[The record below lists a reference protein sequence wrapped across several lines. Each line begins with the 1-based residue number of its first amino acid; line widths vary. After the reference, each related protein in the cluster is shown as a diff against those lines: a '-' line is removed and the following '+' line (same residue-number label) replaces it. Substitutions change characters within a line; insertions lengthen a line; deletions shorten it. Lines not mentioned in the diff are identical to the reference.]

1 MTRIIKIF
9 CIPSFQFKIT
19 FDFIQLII
27 RIHSHNVTFIIVDIQ
42 SQILSLANFSET
54 LRIVNNG
61 KGIKH
66 INENK
71 VKDILVD
78 IQGTNRSKF
87 LFEIYTVLGYNIF
100 CK

>member
-1 MTRIIKIF
+1 M
-9 CIPSFQFKIT
+9 
-19 FDFIQLII
+19 
-27 RIHSHNVTFIIVDIQ
+27 TFIMVGIQ

-54 LRIVNNG
+54 LRIVHNG

-71 VKDILVD
+71 LKDILVD
-78 IQGTNRSKF
+78 IQGTNRCKF
-87 LFEIYTVLGYNIF
+87 LFEIYTVLGYNNF

>member
-1 MTRIIKIF
+1 M
-9 CIPSFQFKIT
+9 CI
-19 FDFIQLII
+19 D
-27 RIHSHNVTFIIVDIQ
+27 SHNVTFIMVDIK
-42 SQILSLANFSET
+42 SPILSLANFSET
-54 LRIVNNG
+54 LRIVHNG

-78 IQGTNRSKF
+78 IQGTNRCKF
-87 LFEIYTVLGYNIF
+87 LFDIYTVLGYNNF

>member
-1 MTRIIKIF
+1 MDDT
-9 CIPSFQFKIT
+9 
-19 FDFIQLII
+19 
-27 RIHSHNVTFIIVDIQ
+27 Q
-42 SQILSLANFSET
+42 SQIIPLANFSET
-54 LRIVNNG
+54 LRLVYNG

-78 IQGTNRSKF
+78 IQGTNRCKF
-87 LFEIYTVLGYNIF
+87 LFEIYTALGYNNF

>member
-1 MTRIIKIF
+1 M
-9 CIPSFQFKIT
+9 
-19 FDFIQLII
+19 
-27 RIHSHNVTFIIVDIQ
+27 VDIQ

-54 LRIVNNG
+54 LRIVHNG

-66 INENK
+66 INKNK

-78 IQGTNRSKF
+78 IKGINRCKF
-87 LFEIYTVLGYNIF
+87 LFETYTVLSYNNV

>member
-1 MTRIIKIF
+1 M
-9 CIPSFQFKIT
+9 
-19 FDFIQLII
+19 
-27 RIHSHNVTFIIVDIQ
+27 IVDIQ
-42 SQILSLANFSET
+42 SQILSLANISET

-61 KGIKH
+61 KGIKD

-78 IQGTNRSKF
+78 IQGTNRCKF
-87 LFEIYTVLGYNIF
+87 LFEIYTALGYNNF

>member
-1 MTRIIKIF
+1 M
-9 CIPSFQFKIT
+9 CI
-19 FDFIQLII
+19 D
-27 RIHSHNVTFIIVDIQ
+27 SHDMTFIMVGIQ

-54 LRIVNNG
+54 LRIVHNG

-78 IQGTNRSKF
+78 IQGTNRCKF
-87 LFEIYTVLGYNIF
+87 LFETYTVLGYNNF

>member
-1 MTRIIKIF
+1 M
-9 CIPSFQFKIT
+9 
-19 FDFIQLII
+19 
-27 RIHSHNVTFIIVDIQ
+27 IVDIQ
-42 SQILSLANFSET
+42 SQILSLANISET

-61 KGIKH
+61 KGIKD

-78 IQGTNRSKF
+78 IQGTNRCKF
-87 LFEIYTVLGYNIF
+87 LFEIHTVHGYNNF